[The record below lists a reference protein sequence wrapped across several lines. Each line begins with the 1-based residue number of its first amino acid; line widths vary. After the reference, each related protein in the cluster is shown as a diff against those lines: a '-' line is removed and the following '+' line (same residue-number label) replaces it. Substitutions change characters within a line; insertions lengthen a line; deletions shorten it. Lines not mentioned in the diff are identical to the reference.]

1 MYKLDRVSESR
12 PYVERAIEL
21 YYEICPQSSK
31 KIEDLK
37 REDFDELV
45 MFWSR

>member
-1 MYKLDRVSESR
+1 MLKLGRVSESR
-12 PYVERAIEL
+12 PYVGTAIEL
-21 YYEICPQSSK
+21 YYELCPQSSK
-31 KIEDLK
+31 TSGDLR